1 MRATARSGRRARQE
15 VARPQRGRILDA
27 AFRAFMRDG
36 FARTSTL
43 AIASAANVS
52 KRELYAQFG
61 SKQALLGACIN
72 ARADRMRAPAR
83 AAVIADRDGLVRT
96 LIAFG
101 AAILREASDP
111 AVIGVFRL
119 AITEARRSPHVA
131 AMLNQ
136 AGREANHVVLAGLLE
151 QAQSLRSH
159 RARSA
164 AGAGGTVP
172 RPAVGRL
179 VVAAAAA
186 GRQASDPS
194 AGASSRG
201 PRYARFPEAVWTFMK
216 ICTDGLIRIDA
227 SSSSSPSNAVLIRP

>member
-1 MRATARSGRRARQE
+1 MRAPARSGRRARQE

-72 ARADRMRAPAR
+72 ARAERMRAPAR

-119 AITEARRSPHVA
+119 AITEARRSPRVA

-136 AGREANHVVLAGLLE
+136 AGRETNHVVLAGLLE
-151 QAQSLRSH
+151 QAQSLNLIA
-159 RARSA
+159 RAA
-164 AGAGGTVP
+164 P
-172 RPAVGRL
+172 RELA
-179 VVAAAAA
+179 
-186 GRQASDPS
+186 
-194 AGASSRG
+194 
-201 PRYARFPEAVWTFMK
+201 ARFLALLWGDLLLRLLLRVAKRPTEAQAQARAALATQDFLK
-216 ICTDGLIRIDA
+216 LYGR
-227 SSSSSPSNAVLIRP
+227 S